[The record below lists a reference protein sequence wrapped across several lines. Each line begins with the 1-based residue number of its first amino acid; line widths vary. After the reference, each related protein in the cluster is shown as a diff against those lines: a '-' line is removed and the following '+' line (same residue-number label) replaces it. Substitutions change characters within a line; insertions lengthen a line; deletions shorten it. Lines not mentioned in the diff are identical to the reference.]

1 MKRYSVC
8 MPATPKQQKEE
19 LVPELDK
26 LGYKPDSMYDNTCS
40 YIRID
45 KNYYADIPG
54 LSAIKNIIHLNTYN
68 KDLFLALA
76 KQNLDDK
83 YAIGNI
89 LICKNDTPLV
99 RKNTIIQIINRG
111 SFSFDYTICNGDPKP
126 FIKMW
131 HPFYDNKSTDSLRL
145 ATPQEIIE
153 LYTPKQKEMTQ
164 KISKTN
170 LKEIWNVACE
180 TWKKKFEED
189 AKKDPFQDYVEYTDE
204 EVKKMFDACTPG
216 QLPIVSKY
224 FTRPE
229 KESPFILKDGVDI
242 YCDELNNN
250 YFGSKVVLH
259 VGCGLAP
266 QELMNKCFVVVDP
279 DIKVEVIEHDKHQ
292 FITFK
297 YK

>member
-26 LGYKPDSMYDNTCS
+26 LGYSPLLYDNTCS
-40 YIRID
+40 YIRTMRNCYTNTTKPSVMRDVINLD
-45 KNYYADIPG
+45 
-54 LSAIKNIIHLNTYN
+54 TYN

-89 LICKNDTPLV
+89 LIYENDTPLV
-99 RKNTIIQIINRG
+99 RKNTIIEIINKN
-111 SFSFDYTICNGDPKP
+111 SFCFDYTLRSEDSNP
-126 FIKMW
+126 FMKGW
-131 HPFYDNKSTDSLRL
+131 YCFHDKSIDSLRL

-164 KISKTN
+164 KISKTD

-189 AKKDPFQDYVEYTDE
+189 AKKYPFQDYVEYTDE
-204 EVKKMFDACTPG
+204 EVKNIFSACTSN

-224 FTRPE
+224 FINPK
-229 KESPFILKDGVDI
+229 KESPFILKDGMDSMCNEI
-242 YCDELNNN
+242 NNN
-250 YFGSKVVLH
+250 YFGGNEILR
-259 VGCGLAP
+259 VGRGLAP
-266 QELMNKCFVVVDP
+266 KELKDKCFVVIDP
-279 DIKVEVIEHDKHQ
+279 NVKVEVIEYGRCQ
-292 FITFK
+292 LITFE